1 MRMTR
6 AVLPA
11 MRARRSGR
19 IINMSSIG
27 GFLPAP
33 FSGYYASTK
42 HALEGYSEA
51 LDHEVRRMGV
61 RSSLIEPSFIASD
74 VEANSWRCD
83 SPVAAYDAVRNAFL
97 ARFADEIGKAPST
110 DVVARAVLKVI
121 RAKNPPVRIPVGKGA
136 KTLSRL
142 RRFLPAT
149 IFGQIVRR
157 EYSLDKY

>member
-1 MRMTR
+1 
-6 AVLPA
+6 
-11 MRARRSGR
+11 
-19 IINMSSIG
+19 
-27 GFLPAP
+27 
-33 FSGYYASTK
+33 
-42 HALEGYSEA
+42 
-51 LDHEVRRMGV
+51 MGV

-83 SPVAAYDAVRNAFL
+83 SQVAAYDAVRNAFL
-97 ARFADEIGKAPST
+97 ARFAAEIGKAPST

-149 IFGQIVRR
+149 TLGQIVRR